1 MAQNDVILYMKGTP
15 QAPRCGFSAKVVQ
28 ILNNLGVS
36 FKGVDVLVE
45 LGLREGIKEFS
56 QWPTIPQLYLKKE
69 FIGGCDIVSQMY
81 KAGELQTLFS
91 NI

>member
-45 LGLREGIKEFS
+45 PGLREGIKEFS
-56 QWPTIPQLYLKKE
+56 QWPTIPQLYVKKR
-69 FIGGCDIVSQMY
+69 IYRGLRYCLSDV
-81 KAGELQTLFS
+81 
-91 NI
+91 

>member
-1 MAQNDVILYMKGTP
+1 MKGTP
-15 QAPRCGFSAKVVQ
+15 QAPRCGFSAQVVQ

-45 LGLREGIKEFS
+45 PGLREGIKEFS
-56 QWPTIPQLYLKKE
+56 QWPTIPPLYVKKE